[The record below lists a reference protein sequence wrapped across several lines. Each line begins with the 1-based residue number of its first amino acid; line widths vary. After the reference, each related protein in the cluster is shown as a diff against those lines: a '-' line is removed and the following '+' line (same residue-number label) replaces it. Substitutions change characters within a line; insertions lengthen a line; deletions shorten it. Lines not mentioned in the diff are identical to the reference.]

1 MGISRVFRYLS
12 VLIILF
18 LVIEYID
25 YFIFMLSYPHNIFLN
40 EGFATRISLHFYTHG
55 LAFGDLNTYPY
66 FVTIYGFLYEL
77 VSMPLFYLMGPTVN
91 IGRVT
96 SFAGTLL
103 IITGLIII
111 LRKKNAGWFYIVF
124 FSLIILFFKPMTLYT
139 CLSKNDSFAALMT
152 LVVLYS
158 LYLHK
163 GSKQFIITLLFS
175 SFALMTKQTTVF
187 IIPVVLGAW
196 FINRENNPSFFK
208 KSVLWVVSMILLF
221 GVLFALIPNYY
232 FNTITL
238 SGLIGTITT
247 SYRHLL
253 INQVIP
259 LLRGTMFFIIAA
271 CLILFKIRK
280 TSRIKDIL
288 TPSFLYIIFYLPV
301 FLFTSHST
309 GSMPVYYIFTFIGLS
324 VFIPELILKYRN
336 SFSVTVIDTLLLAQ
350 LLIFLLIPSKI
361 DTLKFTYNKP
371 TKNQIEE
378 AKEIDSIVKENGIE
392 RSFVTFSRSS
402 FGLSPQSAP
411 NDFDFIHGYLLDKNK
426 LNIEPYIQDFNN
438 KEFSVIVGGLE
449 YPRLKEAIEKNYYL
463 YKIIGNTPIYLPR
476 N

>member
-163 GSKQFIITLLFS
+163 GSKQFI
-175 SFALMTKQTTVF
+175 
-187 IIPVVLGAW
+187 
-196 FINRENNPSFFK
+196 
-208 KSVLWVVSMILLF
+208 
-221 GVLFALIPNYY
+221 
-232 FNTITL
+232 
-238 SGLIGTITT
+238 
-247 SYRHLL
+247 
-253 INQVIP
+253 
-259 LLRGTMFFIIAA
+259 
-271 CLILFKIRK
+271 
-280 TSRIKDIL
+280 
-288 TPSFLYIIFYLPV
+288 
-301 FLFTSHST
+301 
-309 GSMPVYYIFTFIGLS
+309 
-324 VFIPELILKYRN
+324 
-336 SFSVTVIDTLLLAQ
+336 
-350 LLIFLLIPSKI
+350 
-361 DTLKFTYNKP
+361 
-371 TKNQIEE
+371 
-378 AKEIDSIVKENGIE
+378 
-392 RSFVTFSRSS
+392 
-402 FGLSPQSAP
+402 
-411 NDFDFIHGYLLDKNK
+411 
-426 LNIEPYIQDFNN
+426 
-438 KEFSVIVGGLE
+438 
-449 YPRLKEAIEKNYYL
+449 
-463 YKIIGNTPIYLPR
+463 
-476 N
+476 